1 MKTGQFYRSWYC
13 KSVEIGV
20 RREANH
26 SQVGHLA
33 RICDNVWRRFSTL
46 LFSEL
51 ANQDTRWARKGPTPS
66 STPLFRASLKSEAIH
81 AAVDRNHGAG
91 DVARERGRKKN
102 REV

>member
-51 ANQDTRWARKGPTPS
+51 ANQDTS
-66 STPLFRASLKSEAIH
+66 SYPLFFRVPCGPVTRLSICCETIVAM
-81 AAVDRNHGAG
+81 AAWAVRRIGFIRRTN
-91 DVARERGRKKN
+91 GRI
-102 REV
+102 ES